1 MDKLEGIIADIELY
15 CGLNDIVDTEEFIV
29 KCLTDGFNIAKYGT
43 SPFDNSKREKLPAS
57 PPPEEK
63 KEEPKV
69 TEKKKTRK
77 RTLTEKL

>member
-1 MDKLEGIIADIELY
+1 MDKLEEIIENIRLY
-15 CGLNDIVDTEEFIV
+15 CNLNEIENTEEFIV
-29 KCLTDGFNIAKYGT
+29 KCLTDGFNIARYGT
-43 SPFDNSKREKLPAS
+43 SPFDNSKREKLPAN

-63 KEEPKV
+63 KEEEKV